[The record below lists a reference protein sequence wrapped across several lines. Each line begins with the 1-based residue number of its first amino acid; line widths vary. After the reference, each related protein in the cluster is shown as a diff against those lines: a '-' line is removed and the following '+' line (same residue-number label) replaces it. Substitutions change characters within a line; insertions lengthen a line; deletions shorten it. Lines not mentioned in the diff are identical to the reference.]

1 MSFLGIE
8 IARRSLHGHQ
18 QAMNTTAHN
27 IANINTPGYK
37 RQEAVLQSTP
47 AIAYPSVFSPR
58 PGQLGTGMSAV
69 EIKRYS
75 DAYLDRQV
83 REAQSAIG
91 YWSGVET
98 ALQRVEAVL
107 PEPTDFGIQALLGN
121 FFSTWHYLVQD
132 PANPGSRS
140 AVRGAAETLA
150 NSLSLAYYSLTN
162 VRNDLIGGNDL
173 FAQQVGRINSI
184 GRQIAELNREIAY
197 QRTAG
202 ANPNDLLNRRD
213 YLLDELSKLADVSV
227 TVTNAELNLVSVSV
241 YGLELVNGDGYLATD
256 RGFTELAAD
265 HESLQNLI
273 EALEGSTRGGLA
285 GTFAV
290 GARVKEYLKQLELLM
305 LSLAN
310 AVNGVLAL
318 EFFAFNIE
326 RVTGETAAGGGTD
339 AHRLANGW
347 LIANTVTITVDGN
360 PFEVYFEGDELPPGS
375 GDWVLVDTIT
385 GTLQFGRIIEG
396 TETIVADYDYK
407 TGPISIGPEAEGAL
421 AQVTAEQAWA
431 VAQIREQRV
440 VDADGD
446 GEDDTT
452 LDGYYQQ
459 LVTGIGADLNAA
471 QRGRDN
477 VSAILGQIE
486 ALRESVSGVNLDEEL
501 TRMIQ
506 YQYGYQAAARV
517 ITVLDELLDTLINRM
532 L

>member
-58 PGQLGTGMSAV
+58 PGQLGTGMAAV

-107 PEPTDFGIQALLGN
+107 PEPSDFGIQALLGN
-121 FFSTWHYLVQD
+121 FFSTWHYLAQD
-132 PANPGSRS
+132 PANPGSRL

-150 NSLSLAYYSLTN
+150 NSLSLAHYSLTN

-184 GRQIAELNREIAY
+184 GWQIAELNREIAY

-202 ANPNDLLNRRD
+202 ANPNDLLDRRD
-213 YLLDELSKLADVSV
+213 YLLEELAKLADVSV
-227 TVTNAELNLVSVSV
+227 TVTNAELNLVGVSV

-290 GARVKEYLKQLELLM
+290 GARVVDYLDGLATLM
-305 LSLAN
+305 SSLAD
-310 AVNGVLAL
+310 AVNGVFGGG
-318 EFFAFNIE
+318 EFFKFEDGVLTLGNEARE
-326 RVTGETAAGGGTD
+326 LLAA
-339 AHRLANGW
+339 
-347 LIANTVTITVDGN
+347 
-360 PFEVYFEGDELPPGS
+360 
-375 GDWVLVDTIT
+375 
-385 GTLQFGRIIEG
+385 
-396 TETIVADYDYK
+396 
-407 TGPISIGPEAEGAL
+407 
-421 AQVTAEQAWA
+421 VTAEQAWA

-452 LDGYYQQ
+452 LDSYYQQ
-459 LVTGIGADLNAA
+459 LVTGIGADLNTV

>member
-18 QAMNTTAHN
+18 QAMNTVAHN
-27 IANINTPGYK
+27 IANINTPGYR
-37 RQEAVLQSTP
+37 RQEAVLQTTT
-47 AIAYPSVFSPR
+47 AIAYPSVSSPR
-58 PGQLGTGMSAV
+58 PGQLGTGMAAV

-83 REAQSAIG
+83 REAHSAIG

-121 FFSTWHYLVQD
+121 FFGAWHYLAQD
-132 PANPGSRS
+132 PGNPGSRA

-150 NSLSLAYYSLTN
+150 NSLSLAHHSLTN
-162 VRNDLIGGNDL
+162 IRNDLVGDGPVPARQNNL

-184 GRQIAELNREIAY
+184 GGHIAELNWEIAY

-213 YLLDELSKLADVSV
+213 HLLEELAKLADVSV
-227 TVTNAELNLVSVSV
+227 SVTDAGLNLISVRV
-241 YGLELVNGDGYLATD
+241 YGLELVDGGRYLETGH
-256 RGFTELAAD
+256 GFTELAAD
-265 HESLQNLI
+265 DSGLQTLI
-273 EALEGSTRGGLA
+273 TVLDGSSRGELA
-285 GTFAV
+285 GTFAA
-290 GARVKEYLKQLELLM
+290 GARVADYLDGLDTLM
-305 LSLAN
+305 SSLAG
-310 AVNGVLAL
+310 AVNGVFNNEEFLRYENGVLTLGNGAGELLA
-318 EFFAFNIE
+318 A
-326 RVTGETAAGGGTD
+326 
-339 AHRLANGW
+339 
-347 LIANTVTITVDGN
+347 
-360 PFEVYFEGDELPPGS
+360 
-375 GDWVLVDTIT
+375 
-385 GTLQFGRIIEG
+385 
-396 TETIVADYDYK
+396 
-407 TGPISIGPEAEGAL
+407 
-421 AQVTAEQAWA
+421 VTAEQAWA
-431 VAQIREQRV
+431 AAQIREQRV

-446 GEDDTT
+446 GGGDTT

-471 QRGRDN
+471 QGGIAN

-501 TRMIQ
+501 SRMIQ

>member
-37 RQEAVLQSTP
+37 RQEAVLQSTL

-121 FFSTWHYLVQD
+121 FFNTWHYLVQD

-150 NSLSLAYYSLTN
+150 NSLSLAHYSLTN
-162 VRNDLIGGNDL
+162 VRNDLIGGNGL

-184 GRQIAELNREIAY
+184 GWQIAELNREIAY

-202 ANPNDLLNRRD
+202 ANPNDLLDRRD
-213 YLLDELSKLADVSV
+213 YLLEELAKLADVSV
-227 TVTNAELNLVSVSV
+227 TVTNAELNLVGVSV

-290 GARVKEYLKQLELLM
+290 GARVVDYLDGLATLM
-305 LSLAN
+305 SSLAD
-310 AVNGVLAL
+310 AVNGVFGGG
-318 EFFAFNIE
+318 EFFKFEDGVLTLGNEARE
-326 RVTGETAAGGGTD
+326 LLAA
-339 AHRLANGW
+339 
-347 LIANTVTITVDGN
+347 
-360 PFEVYFEGDELPPGS
+360 
-375 GDWVLVDTIT
+375 
-385 GTLQFGRIIEG
+385 
-396 TETIVADYDYK
+396 
-407 TGPISIGPEAEGAL
+407 
-421 AQVTAEQAWA
+421 VTAEQAWA

-459 LVTGIGADLNAA
+459 LVTGIGADLNTV

-517 ITVLDELLDTLINRM
+517 ITMLDELLDTLINRM

>member
-150 NSLSLAYYSLTN
+150 NSLSLAHYSLTN

-290 GARVKEYLKQLELLM
+290 GAKVEEYLHHLGDLM
-305 LSLAN
+305 NYLADAVNTALGEEDEGGVFQPADFFRYADGRLSLDRVA
-310 AVNGVLAL
+310 AEGVLA
-318 EFFAFNIE
+318 
-326 RVTGETAAGGGTD
+326 T
-339 AHRLANGW
+339 
-347 LIANTVTITVDGN
+347 
-360 PFEVYFEGDELPPGS
+360 
-375 GDWVLVDTIT
+375 
-385 GTLQFGRIIEG
+385 
-396 TETIVADYDYK
+396 
-407 TGPISIGPEAEGAL
+407 
-421 AQVTAEQAWA
+421 VTAEQAWA

-446 GEDDTT
+446 GKRDTT
-452 LDGYYQQ
+452 LDSYYQQ

>member
-1 MSFLGIE
+1 VSFLGIE

-37 RQEAVLQSTP
+37 RQEAVLQSTL

-121 FFSTWHYLVQD
+121 FFNTWHYLVQD

-150 NSLSLAYYSLTN
+150 NSLSLAHYSLTN
-162 VRNDLIGGNDL
+162 VRNDLIGGNGL

-184 GRQIAELNREIAY
+184 GWQIAELNREIAY

-202 ANPNDLLNRRD
+202 ANPNDLLDRRD
-213 YLLDELSKLADVSV
+213 YLLEELAKLADVSV
-227 TVTNAELNLVSVSV
+227 TVTNAELNLVGVSV

-290 GARVKEYLKQLELLM
+290 GARVVDYLDGLATLM
-305 LSLAN
+305 SSLAD
-310 AVNGVLAL
+310 AVNGVFGGG
-318 EFFAFNIE
+318 EFFKFEDGVLTLGNEARE
-326 RVTGETAAGGGTD
+326 LLAA
-339 AHRLANGW
+339 
-347 LIANTVTITVDGN
+347 
-360 PFEVYFEGDELPPGS
+360 
-375 GDWVLVDTIT
+375 
-385 GTLQFGRIIEG
+385 
-396 TETIVADYDYK
+396 
-407 TGPISIGPEAEGAL
+407 
-421 AQVTAEQAWA
+421 VTAEQAWA

-459 LVTGIGADLNAA
+459 LVTGIGADLNTV

-517 ITVLDELLDTLINRM
+517 ITMLDELLDTLINRM